1 MQDKREHLKA
11 LGFELLLD
19 AFTVIVLILA
29 YKYTY
34 DTLAYN
40 LDNKMNFIRNAFV
53 FFAPSSIEGW
63 RIMVTD
69 GRENQ
74 KWDKIE
80 LTLSILSIIVA
91 IVL

>member
-53 FFAPSSIEGW
+53 FFAPSI
-63 RIMVTD
+63 TQL
-69 GRENQ
+69 N
-74 KWDKIE
+74 
-80 LTLSILSIIVA
+80 
-91 IVL
+91 